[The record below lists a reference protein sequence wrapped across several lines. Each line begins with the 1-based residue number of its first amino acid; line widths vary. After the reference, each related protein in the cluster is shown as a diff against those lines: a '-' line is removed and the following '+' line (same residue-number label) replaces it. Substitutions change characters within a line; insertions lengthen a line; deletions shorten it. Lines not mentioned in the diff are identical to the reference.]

1 MVDYLDIGKRIRKT
15 RTAKGI
21 TQEKLAELISTGTT
35 HVSHIETGNTIPSLK
50 TFIAIVNALEVSP
63 DELLCGN
70 IDHSAYVFQNE
81 ISKITADCSPKEI
94 RVIAE
99 TITSMKTSM
108 RKVFGEPKSKRSGTE
123 KKAPIPRGLLFLHFK
138 DSFPAPA
145 VL

>member
-21 TQEKLAELISTGTT
+21 TQEKLAELICTGTT

-70 IDHSAYVFQNE
+70 IDQSTHVFQNE
-81 ISKITADCSPKEI
+81 ITLITNDCSPKEI

-99 TITSMKTSM
+99 TISSLKSSM
-108 RKVFGEPKSKRSGTE
+108 RNTFGNS
-123 KKAPIPRGLLFLHFK
+123 
-138 DSFPAPA
+138 
-145 VL
+145 

>member
-21 TQEKLAELISTGTT
+21 TQEKP

-99 TITSMKTSM
+99 TITSMKASM
-108 RKVFGEPKSKRSGTE
+108 RKVFGEPKK
-123 KKAPIPRGLLFLHFK
+123 
-138 DSFPAPA
+138 
-145 VL
+145 

>member
-15 RTAKGI
+15 RIAKGM
-21 TQEKLAELISTGTT
+21 TQEKLAELICTGTT

-81 ISKITADCSPKEI
+81 ISEITADCSPKEI

-99 TITSMKTSM
+99 TITSLKTSM
-108 RKVFGEPKSKRSGTE
+108 RKTFGEPQK
-123 KKAPIPRGLLFLHFK
+123 
-138 DSFPAPA
+138 
-145 VL
+145 

>member
-21 TQEKLAELISTGTT
+21 TQEKLAELICTGTT

-70 IDHSAYVFQNE
+70 IDHTSYVFQNE
-81 ISKITADCSPKEI
+81 ITKITADCTAKEI

-99 TITSMKTSM
+99 TITSLKASM
-108 RKVFGEPKSKRSGTE
+108 RKTFSEA
-123 KKAPIPRGLLFLHFK
+123 KK
-138 DSFPAPA
+138 
-145 VL
+145 